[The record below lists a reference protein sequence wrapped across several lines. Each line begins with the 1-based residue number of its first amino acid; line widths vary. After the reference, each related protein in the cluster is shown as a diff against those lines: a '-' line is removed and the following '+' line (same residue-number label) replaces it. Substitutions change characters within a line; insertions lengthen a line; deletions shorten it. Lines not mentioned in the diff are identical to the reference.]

1 MSNPKAFGNFIKR
14 GDIIY
19 RTSAYIQ
26 WGESEKSIGSCLL
39 LNPGSATLDNNLFE
53 LLETTG
59 GANGKIKTE
68 DPTMQQ
74 LISFIEKIYDGN
86 NKISGRLYIYNLFN
100 IQNAKSKNAID
111 QLEELILS
119 GGYDIDGSLASQEEL
134 ESHPW
139 ILLGWGIK
147 REKRWKNLQIIK
159 DRWRELIVDSKTPF
173 FGKVHEMRNDYYHPC
188 PLIPTKRPS
197 MVEDLVS
204 IYRQTFSELK
214 ENQKRYTLLKW
225 NGNYGD
231 ESKFIVLDNLTGRQS
246 LFKPGKCEE
255 LFWFHL
261 DLANDKSVV
270 SWDDFGDESFDELEP
285 IVF

>member
-1 MSNPKAFGNFIKR
+1 MSSPKAYGTFIKK
-14 GDIIY
+14 GDITY

-39 LNPGSATLDNNLFE
+39 LNPGSATLDNK
-53 LLETTG
+53 LLSSLEITG
-59 GANGKIKTE
+59 VAKGKIKTE
-68 DPTMQQ
+68 DPTMHQ
-74 LISFIEKIYDGN
+74 LISFIEKIYGN

-100 IQNAKSKNAID
+100 IQNAKSEVAIE

-119 GGYDIDGSLASQEEL
+119 GSYDIDEALASRDEL

-147 REKRWKNLQIIK
+147 RERKWKNLQMIK
-159 DRWRELIVDSKTPF
+159 DRWRELIEESNVPF
-173 FGKVHEMRNDYYHPC
+173 FGKVHEKRNDYYHPC

-204 IYRQTFSELK
+204 IYRQTFHEVK
-214 ENQKRYTLLKW
+214 ENQKRYTLLRW

-231 ESKFIVLDNLTGRQS
+231 ESKFIVRDNLTGRQS

-261 DLANDKSVV
+261 DLANDKSVD
-270 SWDDFGDESFDELEP
+270 SWDDFGNESFDELEP